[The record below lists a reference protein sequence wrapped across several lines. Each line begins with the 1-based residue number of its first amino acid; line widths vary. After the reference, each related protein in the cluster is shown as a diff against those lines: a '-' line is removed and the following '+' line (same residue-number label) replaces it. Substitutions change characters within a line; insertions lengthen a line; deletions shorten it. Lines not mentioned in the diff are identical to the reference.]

1 MTNYSFSLKAMFVA
15 VVLMLSSIAVS
26 AQQRNI
32 SGTVKGEDGLP
43 IPGVTVMIKGT
54 TTGTSTGADGK
65 YAFNYTQ
72 ANPVLVVS
80 CIGYETQEFAIGNQ
94 RVIDVVLVEE
104 TTSLDETVVV
114 GYAVGNKRNITGAIE
129 RVTEENMNTGYVST
143 AVDAIRGKVPGLV
156 ISSNGGNVQDNPTI
170 RLRGTT
176 SLSGGNSPLVI
187 MDGVFGDV
195 GMLFAL
201 SPDDIQEIT
210 VLKDASE
217 TAQYGS
223 RGAAGVIVVTTK
235 KGREG
240 RSQIEYRGQFGIS
253 NPYKKLEV
261 LNAAEYRALNTSKFG
276 GAGLDMGDD
285 TYWMDWI
292 MDDLVTQNNHNLSF
306 TSGNSKSNLNASLGV
321 RQRDN
326 VVKNSENTNYMVR
339 MSASQKGLN
348 DRLTLEMNVMATLM
362 DKGWIDTGMFTGAAA
377 YNPTFP
383 GHRNTTTGTWDYD
396 PNAETITHPGDYL
409 DYIHDEQVYR
419 VIASGRA
426 TYKIL
431 EGLTAS
437 IFGSYTYGNR
447 LNRNYYP
454 HDTKSYRVARGEANN
469 STNLNIS
476 DMASF
481 QINYSKTIGK
491 HAISAL
497 ALAEAQKYT
506 YWYNYSKATGF
517 ETDYFKYNNMQAGST
532 VKWGDV
538 QSSASENRLMSYL
551 GRLNYMFDN
560 RYVITLNARADGSS
574 KLGANH
580 KWGFFP
586 SASVAWIV
594 SNEPFMK
601 NQTLFNNL
609 KFRVGYGVTGNQDA
623 IDAYRSLSLMSPSG
637 TTTYNGATVT
647 TYALDSNPN
656 PDLKWET
663 KYTFDAGIDFS
674 MWRGRFSGTIDAYKS
689 TTRDLLYTYQVPVPP
704 FTYTS
709 LLANMGV
716 MTNDGLEIGLHVAP
730 IETKDMGLTLQG
742 NVAFQKNKLVS
753 LSGTYQGQELTTS
766 KYIALADASCN
777 GLTSNTNV
785 VYMTEGYPVNIF
797 RLPVHDGFKDEGNG
811 KKTYQVKDVNG
822 DGGITLDDEGDR
834 EFLGQATP
842 KVVASL
848 GGTFRYKNW
857 DLSTQMNGAF
867 GHHIYNFTSL
877 RLSNLG
883 AFPTYN
889 VLKTAEELGVYNAQ
903 HTSYWLEKGD
913 YVNLEYITLGYNLP
927 ASKLGLKTIKG
938 LRVAL
943 SCNNVYTFTGYSGLT
958 PILNYMNLGG
968 GIDNNVYPIM
978 RTYTAMLS
986 VKF

>member
-1 MTNYSFSLKAMFVA
+1 MTKSFSLKAM
-15 VVLMLSSIAVS
+15 LLSAALLLGFAAF
-26 AQQRNI
+26 AQQKSI
-32 SGTVKGEDGLP
+32 SGTVKGEDGAP

-54 TTGTSTGADGK
+54 TTGASTDLDGK
-65 YAFNYTQ
+65 YSFNYTQ
-72 ANPVLVVS
+72 ANPTLVVS
-80 CIGYETQEFAIGNQ
+80 CIGYETQEFAVGTQ

-104 TTSLDETVVV
+104 STSLDETVVV

-143 AVDAIRGKVPGLV
+143 AIDAIRGKVPGLV

-176 SLSGGNSPLVI
+176 SLSGGNTPLVI

-240 RSQIEYRGQFGIS
+240 RSQIEYRGQFGVS
-253 NPYKKLEV
+253 NPYKKLQV
-261 LNAAEYRALNTSKFG
+261 LNASEYRALNTGKFG

-292 MDDLVTQNNHNLSF
+292 MDDFVTQNNHNLSF

-326 VVKNSENTNYMVR
+326 VIKNAGNTNYMVR

-362 DKGWIDTGMFTGAAA
+362 DKGWIDTGIFTGAAA

-396 PNAETITHPGDYL
+396 PNAETITHPGDYM

-419 VIASGRA
+419 VVASGRA

-431 EGLTAS
+431 DGLTAS

-454 HDTKSYRVARGEANN
+454 HDTKGYRVARGEANN

-481 QINYSKTIGK
+481 QINYSKTLGK
-491 HAISAL
+491 HAINAL

-506 YWYNYSKATGF
+506 YWYNYSKSTGF
-517 ETDYFKYNNMQAGST
+517 ETDYFMYNNMEAGST

-623 IDAYRSLSLMSPSG
+623 IDPYRSLSLMSPSG
-637 TTTYNGATVT
+637 TTTYNGAVVT

-674 MWRGRFSGTIDAYKS
+674 MWHGRFSGTIDAYKS
-689 TTRDLLYTYQVPVPP
+689 TTKDLLYTYQVPVPP

-709 LLANMGV
+709 LLANMGE
-716 MTNDGLEIGLHVAP
+716 MTNNGLEIGLHVAP
-730 IETKDMGLTLQG
+730 IETRDMGLTLQG

-797 RLPVHDGFKDEGNG
+797 RLPVHDGFKTDDTG
-811 KKTYQVKDVNG
+811 KKTYLVKDVNG

-834 EFLGQATP
+834 DFLGQATP

-889 VLKTAEELGVYNAQ
+889 VLKSAEELGVYNAQ

-938 LRVAL
+938 LRFAL

-968 GIDNNVYPIM
+968 GIDNNVFPIM

>member
-1 MTNYSFSLKAMFVA
+1 MTKSLLLKAMLSTALGLFVGFA
-15 VVLMLSSIAVS
+15 VF
-26 AQQRNI
+26 AQQRSI
-32 SGTVKGEDGLP
+32 SGTVKGEDGQP

-54 TTGTSTGADGK
+54 STGASTGADGK
-65 YAFNYTQ
+65 YTFNFTHP
-72 ANPVLVVS
+72 NPVLAVS
-80 CIGYETQEFAIGNQ
+80 CIGYVGQEVEIGNQ
-94 RVIDVVLVEE
+94 RVIDFVLVEE
-104 TTSLDETVVV
+104 TTSLEETVVV
-114 GYAVGNKRNITGAIE
+114 GYAVGNKRTITGAVD
-129 RVTEENMNTGYVST
+129 RVTEENMNTGYVAT

-176 SLSGGNSPLVI
+176 SLSGGNTPLVI

-195 GMLFAL
+195 GMLFSL

-240 RSQIEYRGQFGIS
+240 RSQIEYRGQFGVS
-253 NPYKKLEV
+253 NPYKKLQV
-261 LNAAEYRALNTSKFG
+261 LNASEYRALNSSKFG
-276 GAGLDMGDD
+276 GAGIDMGDD

-292 MDDLVTQNNHNLSF
+292 MNDFVTQNNHNLSF
-306 TSGNSKSNLNASLGV
+306 TSGNSKSNLNASLGI

-326 VVKNSENTNYMVR
+326 VVKNAGNTNYMVR

-348 DRLTLEMNVMATLM
+348 DKLILEMNVMASLM
-362 DKGWIDTGMFTGAAA
+362 DKDWIDTGIFTGAAA

-383 GHRNTTTGTWDYD
+383 GHRNTTTGLWDYD

-409 DYIHDEQVYR
+409 DYIHKENVYR
-419 VIASGRA
+419 VVTSGRI
-426 TYKIL
+426 TYKIID
-431 EGLTAS
+431 GLTAS
-437 IFGSYTYGNR
+437 VFGSFNYANR
-447 LNRNYYP
+447 LNRNYFP
-454 HDTKSYRVARGEANN
+454 HDVKSYRVARGEANN
-469 STNLNIS
+469 STNLNTNK
-476 DMASF
+476 MASF
-481 QINYSKTIGK
+481 QLSYSKTLGK

-497 ALAEAQKYT
+497 ALTEAQRYN
-506 YWYNYSKATGF
+506 YWYNYAKSTGF
-517 ETDYFKYNNMQAGST
+517 ETDYFTFNNMQAGST

-538 QSSASENRLMSYL
+538 QTSATEYTLMSYL

-594 SNEPFMK
+594 SNEGFMK
-601 NQTLFNNL
+601 NQKLFNNL
-609 KFRVGYGVTGNQDA
+609 KVRVGYGVTGNQDA
-623 IDAYRSLSLMSPSG
+623 IDPYRSLSLMAPNG

-674 MWRGRFSGTIDAYKS
+674 MWRGRFSGTIDAYMS
-689 TTRDLLYTYQVPVPP
+689 TTKDLLYTYQVPVPP

-709 LLANMGV
+709 LLANMGE
-716 MTNDGLEIGLHVAP
+716 MSNNGIEFGFHVAP
-730 IETKDMGLTLQG
+730 IEKKDMGLTIQG

-766 KYIALADASCN
+766 KYIALSSASCN

-797 RLPVHDGFKDEGNG
+797 RLPVHDGFKTDDTG

-842 KVVASL
+842 KVFASL
-848 GGTFRYKNW
+848 GGTFRFKNW
-857 DLSTQMNGAF
+857 DLSTQMNGGF

-889 VLKTAEELGVYNAQ
+889 VLKSAEELGVYNAQ

-913 YVNLEYITLGYNLP
+913 YVNIEYITLGYNLP
-927 ASKLGLKTIKG
+927 ASKLGLKNIKG
-938 LRVAL
+938 LRFAL
-943 SCNNVYTFTGYSGLT
+943 SCNNVFTFTGYSGLT
-958 PILNYMNLGG
+958 PILNNMSIGG
-968 GIDNNVYPIM
+968 GIDNNVFPIM

>member
-1 MTNYSFSLKAMFVA
+1 MTKSLLLKAMLSTALGLFVGFA
-15 VVLMLSSIAVS
+15 VF
-26 AQQRNI
+26 AQQRSI
-32 SGTVKGEDGLP
+32 SGTVKGEDGQP

-54 TTGTSTGADGK
+54 TVGASTDLDGK
-65 YAFNYTQ
+65 YSFNYTQ
-72 ANPVLVVS
+72 ANPTLVVS
-80 CIGYETQEFAIGNQ
+80 CIGYETQEFAVGNQ

-104 TTSLDETVVV
+104 STSLDETVVV
-114 GYAVGNKRNITGAIE
+114 GYAVGNKRNITGAVE

-156 ISSNGGNVQDNPTI
+156 ISSNGGNIQDNPTI

-240 RSQIEYRGQFGIS
+240 RSQIEYRGQFGVS
-253 NPYKKLEV
+253 NPYKKLQV
-261 LNAAEYRALNTSKFG
+261 LNASEYRALNNGKFG

-362 DKGWIDTGMFTGAAA
+362 DKGWIDTGIFTGAAA

-419 VIASGRA
+419 VVASGRA

-437 IFGSYTYGNR
+437 VFGSYTYGNR

-454 HDTKSYRVARGEANN
+454 HDTKGYRVARGEANN

-481 QINYSKTIGK
+481 QLNYSKTIGK

-517 ETDYFKYNNMQAGST
+517 ETDYFMYNNMEAGST

-601 NQTLFNNL
+601 NQSLFNNL

-674 MWRGRFSGTIDAYKS
+674 MWRGRFSGTIDAYMS
-689 TTRDLLYTYQVPVPP
+689 TTKDLLYTYQVPVPP

-709 LLANMGV
+709 LLANMGE
-716 MTNDGLEIGLHVAP
+716 MTNNGLEIGLHAAP

-766 KYIALADASCN
+766 KYIALASASCN

-797 RLPVHDGFKDEGNG
+797 RLPVHDGFKDEGAG

-857 DLSTQMNGAF
+857 DLSTQLNGAF

-889 VLKTAEELGVYNAQ
+889 VLKSAEELGVYNAQ

-913 YVNLEYITLGYNLP
+913 YVNIEYITLGYNLP

-938 LRVAL
+938 LRFAL

>member
-1 MTNYSFSLKAMFVA
+1 MTKSLLLKAMLSTALGLFVGFA
-15 VVLMLSSIAVS
+15 VF
-26 AQQRNI
+26 AQQRSI
-32 SGTVKGEDGLP
+32 SGTVKGEDGQP

-54 TTGTSTGADGK
+54 TVGASTDLDGK
-65 YAFNYTQ
+65 YSFNYTQ
-72 ANPVLVVS
+72 ANPTLVVS
-80 CIGYETQEFAIGNQ
+80 CIGYETQEFAVGNQ

-104 TTSLDETVVV
+104 STSLDETVVV
-114 GYAVGNKRNITGAIE
+114 GYAVGNKRNITGAVE

-156 ISSNGGNVQDNPTI
+156 ISSNGGNIQDNPTI

-240 RSQIEYRGQFGIS
+240 RSQIEYRGQFGVS
-253 NPYKKLEV
+253 NPYKKLQV
-261 LNAAEYRALNTSKFG
+261 LNASEYRALNNGKFG

-362 DKGWIDTGMFTGAAA
+362 DKGWIDTGIFTGAAA

-419 VIASGRA
+419 VVASGRA

-437 IFGSYTYGNR
+437 VFGSYTYGNR

-454 HDTKSYRVARGEANN
+454 HDTKGYRVARGEANN

-481 QINYSKTIGK
+481 QLNYSKTIGK

-517 ETDYFKYNNMQAGST
+517 ETDYFMYNNMEAGST

-601 NQTLFNNL
+601 NQSLFNNL

-674 MWRGRFSGTIDAYKS
+674 MWRGRFSGTIDAYMS
-689 TTRDLLYTYQVPVPP
+689 TTKDLLYTYQVPVPP

-709 LLANMGV
+709 LLANMGE
-716 MTNDGLEIGLHVAP
+716 MTNNGLEIGLHAAP

-766 KYIALADASCN
+766 KYIALASASCN

-797 RLPVHDGFKDEGNG
+797 RLPVHDGFKDEGAG
-811 KKTYQVKDVNG
+811 KKTYQFKDVNG

-857 DLSTQMNGAF
+857 DLSTQLNGAF

-889 VLKTAEELGVYNAQ
+889 VLKSAEELGVYNAQ

-913 YVNLEYITLGYNLP
+913 YVNIEYITLGYNLP

-938 LRVAL
+938 LRFAL

>member
-1 MTNYSFSLKAMFVA
+1 MTKSLLLKAMLSTAVGLFVGFA
-15 VVLMLSSIAVS
+15 VF
-26 AQQRNI
+26 AQQRSI
-32 SGTVKGEDGLP
+32 SGTVKGEDGQP

-54 TTGTSTGADGK
+54 STGASTGADGK
-65 YAFNYTQ
+65 YTFNFTHP
-72 ANPVLVVS
+72 NPVLAVS
-80 CIGYETQEFAIGNQ
+80 CIGYVGQEVEIGNQ
-94 RVIDVVLVEE
+94 RVIDFVLVEE
-104 TTSLDETVVV
+104 TTSLEETVVV
-114 GYAVGNKRNITGAIE
+114 GYAVGNKRTITGAVD
-129 RVTEENMNTGYVST
+129 RVTEENMNTGYVAT

-176 SLSGGNSPLVI
+176 SLSGGNTPLVI
-187 MDGVFGDV
+187 MDGIFGDV
-195 GMLFAL
+195 GMLFSL

-253 NPYKKLEV
+253 NPYKKLQV
-261 LNAAEYRALNTSKFG
+261 LNASEYRALNTGKFG
-276 GAGLDMGDD
+276 GAGLDKGDD

-292 MDDLVTQNNHNLSF
+292 MNDLVTQNNHNISF
-306 TSGNSKSNLNASLGV
+306 TSGNSKSNFNASLGV

-326 VVKNSENTNYMVR
+326 VVKNAGNTNYMLR

-348 DRLTLEMNVMATLM
+348 DRLTLEMNAMATFM
-362 DKGWIDTGMFTGAAA
+362 DKDWIDTGIFTGAAA

-383 GHRNTTTGTWDYD
+383 GHRNTETGLWDYD
-396 PNAETITHPGDYL
+396 PNAETITHPGDYM
-409 DYIHDEQVYR
+409 DYIHKEAVYR
-419 VIASGRA
+419 VVASARA
-426 TYKIL
+426 TYKIID
-431 EGLTAS
+431 GLTAS
-437 IFGSYTYGNR
+437 IFGSYTYTNR
-447 LNRNYYP
+447 LNRNYFP
-454 HDTKSYRVARGEANN
+454 HDLKSYRVARGEANN
-469 STNLNIS
+469 STNLNTNG
-476 DMASF
+476 MASF
-481 QINYSKTIGK
+481 QLAYNKTIGK
-491 HAISAL
+491 HSFSAL
-497 ALAEAQKYT
+497 ALTEAQRYD
-506 YWYNYSKATGF
+506 YWYNYSRATGF
-517 ETDYFKYNNMQAGST
+517 ESDYFTYNNMQAGST

-538 QSSASENRLMSYL
+538 QSSATQYTLMSYL

-586 SASVAWIV
+586 SASLAWII
-594 SNEPFMK
+594 SNEGFMK
-601 NQTLFNNL
+601 NQHLFNNL
-609 KFRVGYGVTGNQDA
+609 KLRVGYGVTGNQDA
-623 IDAYRSLSLMSPSG
+623 IDPYRSLSLMAPSG

-674 MWRGRFSGTIDAYKS
+674 MWRSRFSGTIDVYRS
-689 TTRDLLYTYQVPVPP
+689 TTKDLLYTYQVPVPP

-709 LLANMGV
+709 LLANMGE
-716 MTNDGLEIGLHVAP
+716 MSNNGIEIGFHVAP
-730 IETKDMGLTLQG
+730 IEKKDMGLTIQG

-753 LSGTYQGQELTTS
+753 LSGTYQGQDLTTS
-766 KYIALADASCN
+766 KYIALSSASCN

-797 RLPVHDGFKDEGNG
+797 RLPVHDGFKTDDTG

-842 KVVASL
+842 KVFASL

-857 DLSTQMNGAF
+857 DLSTQLNGGF

-927 ASKLGLKTIKG
+927 TSKLGLKNIKG
-938 LRVAL
+938 LRFAL
-943 SCNNVYTFTGYSGLT
+943 SCNNVATFTGYSGLT
-958 PILNYMNLGG
+958 PMLNNATIGG
-968 GIDNNVYPIM
+968 GIDNNVFPIM